1 MDFGECDD
9 GVVSESFV
17 VIILSWEIV
26 VFEIDVKKE
35 ELLEEDEVVK
45 RFVLFGVKVIG

>member
-17 VIILSWEIV
+17 VSILSWEIV

-35 ELLEEDEVVK
+35 ELLEDEVVK